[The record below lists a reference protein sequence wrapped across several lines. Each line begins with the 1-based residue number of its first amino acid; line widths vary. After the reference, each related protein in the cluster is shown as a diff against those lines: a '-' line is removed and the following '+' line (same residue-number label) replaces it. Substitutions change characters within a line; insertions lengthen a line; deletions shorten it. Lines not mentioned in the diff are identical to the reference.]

1 MVTFKDLKFETINDG
16 FMLGK
21 KSRIHFDNGYGA
33 SVVCHNFSYGG
44 KTGLYELAVLDQEG
58 EICYNTPITSDTLGW
73 LKEDDV
79 TEALQRIEALK
90 MKKYRYTFMAE
101 VIFDA
106 EDETHAE
113 EIFARMDLGN
123 VQYEK
128 MILREQL

>member
-1 MVTFKDLKFETINDG
+1 MATFQDLQFEGGYGI
-16 FMLGK
+16 
-21 KSRIHFDNGYGA
+21 RAVIQFDNGYGA
-33 SVVCHNFSYGG
+33 SVVRTEHSYGG
-44 KTGLYELAVLDQEG
+44 KAGLYELAVLDKDG
-58 EICYNTPITSDTLGW
+58 NICYNTPITDDVLGW

-90 MKKYRYTFMAE
+90 MKKYRYIFRAE

-113 EIFARMDLGN
+113 EVFARMDLGN
-123 VQYEK
+123 VQYDK

>member
-1 MVTFKDLKFETINDG
+1 MATFQDLKFSE
-16 FMLGK
+16 LGTEGYGIRAEIK
-21 KSRIHFDNGYGA
+21 FNNGYGA
-33 SVVCHNFSYGG
+33 SVIRTKGSYGG
-44 KTGLYELAVLDQEG
+44 KDGLYELAVLDQEG
-58 EICYNTPITSDTLGW
+58 EICYNTSITSDTLGW

-79 TEALQRIEALK
+79 TSALQRIEALK

>member
-1 MVTFKDLKFETINDG
+1 MATFQDLKFEE
-16 FMLGK
+16 LGNEGYGIRAAIK
-21 KSRIHFDNGYGA
+21 FDNGYGA
-33 SVVCHNFSYGG
+33 SVIRTKGSYGG
-44 KTGLYELAVLDQEG
+44 KDGLYELAVLDQEG

-79 TEALQRIEALK
+79 TAALQRIEALK
-90 MKKYRYTFMAE
+90 MKKYRYIFRAE

-106 EDETHAE
+106 EDEKHAE

-123 VQYEK
+123 VRYEK